1 MSASLWTPAA
11 RARVLELYGQQGT
24 SGSSIARVLA
34 TEFDL
39 HVTKSAVIG
48 VAHRGAPRPP
58 RVKLTPEESLTRSR
72 DRKRRARAAARDGQ
86 PAPAWAYPGAN
97 RPARVGTAKKPSV
110 PRPVAAPKPVA
121 AAPRPAAPP
130 RVSLVTAVPPSLLI
144 PLTSAPP
151 GACRFI
157 AADPKAGPALVCGHP
172 VAPGS
177 ARCPGH
183 RAICTVPERRPVWIP
198 GLRRAA

>member
-1 MSASLWTPAA
+1 
-11 RARVLELYGQQGT
+11 VLELYGQPDTSGT
-24 SGSSIARVLA
+24 SIAKVLA

-39 HVTKSAVIG
+39 HVTKSAAIG

-72 DRKRRARAAARDGQ
+72 DLKRRARAAARDGQ

-97 RPARVGTAKKPSV
+97 RPARVAAPKKPSV

-130 RVSLVTAVPPSLLI
+130 RVVIIAPVPPSLLI
-144 PLTSAPP
+144 PLIAAPI

-157 AADPKAGPALVCGHP
+157 ADDPKAGPALVYGH
-172 VAPGS
+172 VAAPGS
-177 ARCPGH
+177 AWCPAH
-183 RAICTVPERRPVWIP
+183 RAICTQPAGRPVWIP
-198 GLRRAA
+198 GLRRAV